1 MINGRT
7 TCLAGDNTRLEAI
20 VVRAVFALGLLMAL
34 CAAGNAAT
42 VHRTVPSR
50 TRQDV
55 FVPPTQL
62 IAPGQGVATPGF
74 AVPGWTDEATR
85 RWMDNNTACS
95 RCGG

>member
-1 MINGRT
+1 MM
-7 TCLAGDNTRLEAI
+7 RL
-20 VVRAVFALGLLMAL
+20 VLALGLLIAL
-34 CAAGNAAT
+34 SAANAAT
-42 VHRTVPSR
+42 VHRSTVPSR
-50 TRQDV
+50 MRQPD

-62 IAPGQGVATPGF
+62 IAPGRGVATPGF